1 MPTPPEPRLPGR
13 YAATSDADTVHIWC
27 QDHPEAPLLSLP
39 GVVGDH
45 PEIDEAMRDHD
56 WQFHEED
63 RVV

>member
-13 YAATSDADTVHIWC
+13 YAATGDADTVHIWC
-27 QDHPEAPLLSLP
+27 QDHPAEPLISLA
-39 GVVGDH
+39 
-45 PEIDEAMRDHD
+45 EISDDRVQEAMRDHD